1 MRRSKYGYL
10 LLALLVI
17 TGLAGTLTSTSLTS
31 KERKFAAN
39 HLKETKS
46 DLLKTIK
53 GLSPIQLNFK
63 GSPDKWSIKEC
74 VYHIAIA
81 ERNLWQMLDAAMKQP
96 ANPEKRSEIK
106 MTDDQVVTL
115 LEDRSRKF
123 KTTEELE
130 PGNTPFQTLDE
141 ALESFK
147 KLRTDHIKYMK
158 NTTED
163 LRNHV
168 AQLPVGW
175 IDCYQ
180 ISLFMSAHSNRH
192 MKQIEEIKGD
202 PNFPSRSL
210 SEQ

>member
-10 LLALLVI
+10 LLALLVV
-17 TGLAGTLTSTSLTS
+17 TGLAGTITSTSLTS

-39 HLKETKS
+39 HLKDTKNDMVKS
-46 DLLKTIK
+46 IK
-53 GLSPIQLNFK
+53 GLSETQLDFK
-63 GSPDKWSIKEC
+63 AAPEKWSIKEC
-74 VYHIAIA
+74 AFHIAIS
-81 ERNLWQMLDAAMKQP
+81 EKNLWQMMDATMKQP

-106 MTDDQVVTL
+106 MTDDQVIKM
-115 LEDRSRKF
+115 LEDRSKKF
-123 KTTEELE
+123 KTRESFE
-130 PGNTPFQTLDE
+130 PKNTPYKNLDE

-147 KLRTDHIKYMK
+147 SLRALHVKYIK

-180 ISLFMSAHSNRH
+180 ICLFMSAHSNRH
-192 MKQIEEIKGD
+192 TQQIEEIKTD
-202 PNFPSRSL
+202 PNFPK
-210 SEQ
+210 Q

>member
-17 TGLAGTLTSTSLTS
+17 TGLAGTITSTSITS

-39 HLKETKS
+39 HLKDTKS
-46 DLLKTIK
+46 DVLRSLTA
-53 GLSPIQLNFK
+53 LSNVQLEFRPA
-63 GSPDKWSIKEC
+63 PDKWSIKEC
-74 VYHIAIA
+74 SYHIAIQ
-81 ERNLWQMLDAAMKQP
+81 EKKLWQILQAAMKHP

-106 MTDDQVVTL
+106 LTDEQVVKMVEVAPL
-115 LEDRSRKF
+115 KPMNPQSIQRK
-123 KTTEELE
+123 
-130 PGNTPFQTLDE
+130 GNPYEILDE

-147 KLRTDHIKYMK
+147 TIRADHIKYVK

-168 AQLPVGW
+168 IQMSFGW

-180 ISLFMSAHSNRH
+180 LCLYMSARSNH
-192 MKQIEEIKGD
+192 YIQQIEDIKKD
-202 PNFPSRSL
+202 PDFPS
-210 SEQ
+210 Q